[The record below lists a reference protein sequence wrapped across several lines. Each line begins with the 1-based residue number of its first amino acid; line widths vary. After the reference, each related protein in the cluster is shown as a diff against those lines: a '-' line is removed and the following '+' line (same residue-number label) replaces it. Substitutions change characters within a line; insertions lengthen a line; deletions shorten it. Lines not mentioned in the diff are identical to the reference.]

1 MLKKSFGFGMAIALV
16 ASIGI
21 MTAAPGGSAA
31 SAGTTCAAPNG
42 KLSITPGLS
51 TTPAIQTINI
61 SLPVTGCKGG
71 GVTGGTSKGTSKGTT
86 KQTCAT
92 YFSAAASTGTKTA
105 VTISWTPKSM
115 GTSTFTATTKS
126 VPGKSALTASLSGK
140 ITKGLFL
147 GKTVT
152 TTVVVSF
159 PSGLGCK
166 PTAPVKTI
174 LIKGT
179 KPLVIK

>member
-1 MLKKSFGFGMAIALV
+1 MKKISGLVLAIALV

-21 MTAAPGGSAA
+21 LSAAPGGSATP
-31 SAGTTCAAPNG
+31 GTTCAAPSG
-42 KLSITPGLS
+42 KLSISPGLS

-71 GVTGGTSKGTSKGTT
+71 GVTGGVSKGTTKGTT

-92 YFSAAASTGTKTA
+92 YFSGAAKSGTKTVA
-105 VTISWTPKSM
+105 IITWNTKA
-115 GTSTFTATTKS
+115 TSTLTLLSKS

-140 ITKGLFL
+140 VTNGLFL
-147 GKTVT
+147 GKTVS

-159 PSGLGCK
+159 PTGLGCK
-166 PTAPVKTI
+166 PTAPVKVI
-174 LIKGT
+174 AIKGT

>member
-1 MLKKSFGFGMAIALV
+1 MLKKMFGFTAAVALL
-16 ASIGI
+16 ASVGV

-31 SAGTTCAAPNG
+31 SSGTTCAPPVGA
-42 KLSITPGLS
+42 LSISPGLS

-61 SLPVTGCKGG
+61 SLPVKGCKGG
-71 GVTGGTSKGTSKGTT
+71 GVTGGSSKGTTKGTT

-92 YFSAAASTGTKTA
+92 YFSAAATSGTKTT
-105 VTISWTPKSM
+105 VTITWNTKA
-115 GTSTFTATTKS
+115 TSTFTALSKS
-126 VPGKSALTASLSGK
+126 VPGKSSLTASLTGK

-147 GKTVT
+147 GDNVS

-166 PTAPVKTI
+166 PSAPVKTI
-174 LIKGT
+174 AIKGT